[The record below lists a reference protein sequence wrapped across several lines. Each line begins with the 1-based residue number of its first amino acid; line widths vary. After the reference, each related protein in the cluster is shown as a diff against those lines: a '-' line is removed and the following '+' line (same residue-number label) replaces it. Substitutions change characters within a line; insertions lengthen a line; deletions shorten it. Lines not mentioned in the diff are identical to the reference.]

1 MCSSVK
7 ILDCTL
13 REAPIEGLMW
23 GDFFIK
29 NTVKGLENSGVDIIE
44 IGFLKNSKHAE
55 GSTSFQRVE
64 EIEQYIAPKK
74 EGTLYVALVDY
85 GRYDLQYLSPWNGNS
100 IDAIR
105 ICFKHDEIE
114 KVLSYAQ
121 QIRDLGYKVCIQ
133 HVDTLG
139 YTDGEV
145 LAFLEQVNNFKP
157 FAYSIVDTF
166 GAMYQDDM
174 LHYARL
180 VDEKLDKEIYFGF
193 HGHNNLMLADANG
206 QCFVNEI
213 GNHRNIIVDTS
224 LYGCGRSAGNA
235 HTELITQFMNVKHG
249 KNYNIN
255 EILDL
260 MDVVIAATKEKTTWG
275 YSIPYFIAGM
285 HNAHTFNVKQLL
297 KRHNLKSKDLRGI
310 IEKLDDKQKKE
321 YDYALL
327 EKLYVEYFNH
337 PLDDSIQLQNL
348 RNKLCK
354 RSVLIIAPGKTAF
367 SEKESILTY
376 INRYNPIVIG
386 VNDIIP
392 GYRFDYVFYSSAVR
406 YQNLQYQCYKA
417 AGSPEILLTS
427 NIKTNVEQNE
437 VCFDYTSLIKFGWV
451 NIDSAAIL
459 LLRLLI
465 KCGINHIAIAGM
477 DGYKESEN
485 SFYDKNLDAN
495 LSLKDRI
502 ICNQEN
508 SSMIRDLINYNPEL
522 ILEFITQ
529 SEYRDSSSGGHDD

>member
-1 MCSSVK
+1 
-7 ILDCTL
+7 
-13 REAPIEGLMW
+13 
-23 GDFFIK
+23 
-29 NTVKGLENSGVDIIE
+29 
-44 IGFLKNSKHAE
+44 
-55 GSTSFQRVE
+55 
-64 EIEQYIAPKK
+64 
-74 EGTLYVALVDY
+74 
-85 GRYDLQYLSPWNGNS
+85 
-100 IDAIR
+100 
-105 ICFKHDEIE
+105 
-114 KVLSYAQ
+114 
-121 QIRDLGYKVCIQ
+121 
-133 HVDTLG
+133 
-139 YTDGEV
+139 
-145 LAFLEQVNNFKP
+145 
-157 FAYSIVDTF
+157 
-166 GAMYQDDM
+166 
-174 LHYARL
+174 
-180 VDEKLDKEIYFGF
+180 
-193 HGHNNLMLADANG
+193 
-206 QCFVNEI
+206 
-213 GNHRNIIVDTS
+213 
-224 LYGCGRSAGNA
+224 
-235 HTELITQFMNVKHG
+235 
-249 KNYNIN
+249 
-255 EILDL
+255 

-508 SSMIRDLINYNPEL
+508 LSMIRDLINYNPGL